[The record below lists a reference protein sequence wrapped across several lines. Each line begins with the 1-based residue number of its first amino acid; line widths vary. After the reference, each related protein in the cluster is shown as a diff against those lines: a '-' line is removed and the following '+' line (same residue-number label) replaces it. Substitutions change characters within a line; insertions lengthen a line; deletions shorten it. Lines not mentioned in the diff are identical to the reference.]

1 MEMKEP
7 STIGDFREFIED
19 TYHDRIIGKVVKEV
33 EENGL
38 DINRRSYVVPDYD
51 QVWVEKA
58 KIECMRC
65 RESPIGAFLDQAA
78 QELGRVP

>member
-1 MEMKEP
+1 MKEP

-19 TYHDRIIGKVVKEV
+19 TYHDRIIGMVVKEV

-51 QVWVEKA
+51 QVWVT
-58 KIECMRC
+58 
-65 RESPIGAFLDQAA
+65 QAVR
-78 QELGRVP
+78 QSTSFIRRLSS